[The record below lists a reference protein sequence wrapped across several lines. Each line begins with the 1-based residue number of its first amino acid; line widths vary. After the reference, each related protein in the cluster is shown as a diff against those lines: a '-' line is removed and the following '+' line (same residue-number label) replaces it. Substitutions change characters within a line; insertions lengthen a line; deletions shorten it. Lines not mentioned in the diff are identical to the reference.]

1 MGSIQEKAQQD
12 QAKEINLKLET
23 AVEGLVPGS
32 LERKVALKKAIDDI
46 ASTVVKDETVKSIWD
61 FSAEKARP
69 IFIRDDDVVLR
80 PVVSSDADFYVDVK
94 AQYSMIYRGIL
105 SVAKD
110 KNEGLLYVDLFKPES
125 FFCIVEDAAGG
136 SPIGYLGIKDTGTDI
151 WEIAIELD
159 RQCTHRGFGSKSLR
173 LFLDELHKIVGKG
186 EFKALVEVDN
196 VPSQKCFEK
205 LGAEL
210 IGLCN
215 GPILKLES
223 EKERFED
230 NNLNLIDDNMREL
243 ARRLSVKPRKLL
255 SHVLDY
261 RLTCPL

>member
-1 MGSIQEKAQQD
+1 MSSIQEKAQQD
-12 QAKEINLKLET
+12 QAKEISLKLET

-32 LERKVALKKAIDDI
+32 PERKVALKKTIDDI
-46 ASTVVKDETVKSIWD
+46 VSTVVKDEAVKSFWD

-69 IFIRDDDVVLR
+69 VFIRNDDIVLR
-80 PVVSSDADFYVDVK
+80 PVALSDADFYVDIK
-94 AQYSMIYRGIL
+94 ARYSMMYRGIL

-110 KNEGLLYVDLFKPES
+110 KNEGLFYVDLCKPES
-125 FFCIVEDAAGG
+125 FFCIAEDTVSG
-136 SPIGYLGIKDTGTDI
+136 SPVGYLGIKDTGTDT

-159 RQCTHRGFGSKSLR
+159 RQYTHRGFGSKSLQ
-173 LFLDELHKIVGKG
+173 LFLNELHRIAGKA

-230 NNLNLIDDNMREL
+230 NNLNLIDDNMRRL
-243 ARRLSVKPRKLL
+243 AKRLNVKPRKLL